1 MLSSVAKLDYVSES
15 QMHTACAV
23 YGAGLAFSYYFI
35 QALAEGAFKMSLSRA
50 MATKFAAKTVQSA
63 TQAMLESGKHPM
75 ELRDEVC
82 SPLGAAIYG
91 IHVLDKA
98 DVQSEVAAVVEAT
111 HKIADEL
118 AKYDNPQ

>member
-1 MLSSVAKLDYVSES
+1 MDA
-15 QMHTACAV
+15 ACAV
-23 YGAGLAFSYYFI
+23 CGAGLAFSYYFI
-35 QALAEGAFKMSLSRA
+35 QALADGAFKMGLSRE

-82 SPLGAAIYG
+82 SPSGAAIYG

-98 DVQSEVAAVVEAT
+98 DVQSGVTAAVEAA
-111 HKIADEL
+111 HKRADEL
-118 AKYDNPQ
+118 AKSDNPQ